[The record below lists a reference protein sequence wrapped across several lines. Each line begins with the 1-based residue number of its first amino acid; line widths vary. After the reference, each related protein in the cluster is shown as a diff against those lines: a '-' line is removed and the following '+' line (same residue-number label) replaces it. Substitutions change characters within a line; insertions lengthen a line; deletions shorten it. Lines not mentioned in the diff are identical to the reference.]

1 MSTIREKQSMIDHKE
16 IVRYIINGVIATAVH
31 FSVLTFNMEIAQMSS
46 AGIANFIAA
55 IFGITVSF
63 LGSRYYV
70 YRNHTGTFI
79 SHAVKFSFLY
89 ATIAILH
96 GFILYLWTDLY
107 GLNWRIGF
115 LVATAVQVTLSYI
128 GNKIWV
134 FTNEN

>member
-1 MSTIREKQSMIDHKE
+1 MPTAKSKQGIIDHQE
-16 IVRYIINGVIATAVH
+16 IIRYIINGVIATAVH
-31 FSVLTFNMEIAQMSS
+31 FSILTFNMEVLQMSS
-46 AGIANFIAA
+46 AGVANFIAA

-70 YRNHTGTFI
+70 YRNHTGTFV
-79 SHAVKFSFLY
+79 SHAVKFAFLY

-96 GFILYLWTDLY
+96 GFTLYLWTDIY
-107 GLNWRIGF
+107 GLSWRIGF
-115 LVATAVQVTLSYI
+115 LVATLIQVTLSYI

>member
-1 MSTIREKQSMIDHKE
+1 MPKNKPKQGIIDHQE
-16 IVRYIINGVIATAVH
+16 IIRYIINGVVATAVH
-31 FSVLTFNMEIAQMSS
+31 FSVLTFNMEVIQMSS

-70 YRNHTGTFI
+70 YRKHTGTFI

-89 ATIAILH
+89 AAIAILH
-96 GFILYLWTDLY
+96 GFILYIWTDHY
-107 GLNWRIGF
+107 GFSWRIGF
-115 LVATAVQVTLSYI
+115 LLATFVQVTLSYI